1 MLYSDY
7 LTSQRNSANE
17 RCPTVKWSGIQSS
30 LEEAQSDVLLLL
42 DCCAAGTANTN
53 EGNGVT
59 ELLAACAFNGI
70 ANGVGP
76 YSFTHA
82 LINQLRLLSST
93 SCFSTAILFNR
104 LYTEIEGWRLIGKDF
119 QRPPVHLVLSQDA
132 QLPRSIQ
139 LSVQRPATKDS
150 NVNRSVSDAESQASA
165 CGNEHSPLTESQTSS
180 SSDDLRTLQS
190 DASDASSNTSN
201 TSLSLDAFPRL
212 LFSVHIRENL
222 DCSQL
227 SQPLFLDWLRM
238 IPVLADK
245 VTIEAGFASDSTIV
259 LFSLP
264 AALWQYLPRDPA
276 ISLIGKIRSSNLMQ
290 CTHQS
295 EDVVEDS
302 AAQKWRLDTLTEE
315 LDLPQNTRGA
325 EYGIDELKAE
335 RLPSTLPGE
344 SNLTEHPHGVHD
356 RIDDAAGEK
365 KVSRILHE
373 DLKGYEI
380 LEAVPNASESPDDIR
395 VLTTMKAEDEGSPED
410 VNSTNELETIFADL
424 GMSRYLGDF
433 VEQGWDTS
441 ETVLNITES
450 DFDALGVKLGH
461 RRRLQRKIRT
471 TGLFSDRASAWPS
484 PDAKDIQV
492 NNSQPHQ
499 VRRKYRQH
507 PKPDENAP
515 KGPQSAYGNFSN
527 KMREEFKGK
536 NLYFYEIA
544 KQVGDEWQKLSSSA
558 RKTYEQE
565 ALSAQ
570 EIYLNELAE
579 YRKTKDFEEYSRYL
593 AKFKQSKLEAPR
605 AVDVKGGTLRRS
617 FSSLTDITP
626 SVSQPWQVEEL
637 TMLLGDVQS
646 LKPLDN
652 EVTKSTSGDNQSTH
666 HSVPD
671 NLSSSDIKRERPM
684 DTPRQS
690 KMFDRVGSHDTIPQ
704 LQEPEPK
711 ERRSTKKVSFVE
723 EVAPENSSRT
733 FTILDESLAA
743 NPAWEATP
751 TKLKPPAFFDPELAS
766 HLYPNIP
773 IAGLDE
779 SSKSP
784 DITVAMPNLSMLSE
798 LGYILDDL
806 LSESSEVIR
815 PTREIQYLPY
825 PLSPTP
831 SDPDF
836 ERDFDE
842 WLAERGPPEIATPSL
857 RSASP
862 MDTPLS
868 GLDVFNE
875 EVDIWLQTEAQPAA
889 APVPSQPTKVSSRL
903 PRKPVA
909 LLPLRTPLIESKE
922 SQYRVLHD
930 FASHEPKC
938 IMTDRWISGWWL
950 AKTKSGQGC
959 VPSTYLNNH
968 RLRRTNVGTKA

>member
-59 ELLAACAFNGI
+59 ELLAACALNGI

-139 LSVQRPATKDS
+139 LSAQRPATKES
-150 NVNRSVSDAESQASA
+150 NVNHSLTDAESQASA

-180 SSDDLRTLQS
+180 SSDELRTLQS
-190 DASDASSNTSN
+190 DASDASSNTSY

-222 DCSQL
+222 DCSHL

-276 ISLIGKIRSSNLMQ
+276 ISLIGKIRSSNFMQ
-290 CTHQS
+290 CTHQR
-295 EDVVEDS
+295 EDVVVDS
-302 AAQKWRLDTLTEE
+302 AAQERSLDTLTEE
-315 LDLPQNTRGA
+315 LDLAQNTRGA
-325 EYGIDELKAE
+325 EYDIDELKAE
-335 RLPSTLPGE
+335 EGLPSTPPGE
-344 SNLTEHPHGVHD
+344 SDLTEHLQRAHERV
-356 RIDDAAGEK
+356 DDATGEE
-365 KVSRILHE
+365 KVSDTLHG

-380 LEAVPNASESPDDIR
+380 LEAVLNASESPDDPQ
-395 VLTTMKAEDEGSPED
+395 VLATMKADDEGSPED
-410 VNSTNELETIFADL
+410 DNSTNELETIFADL
-424 GMSRYLGDF
+424 GMSRYLSDF
-433 VEQGWDTS
+433 VEQGWDTW
-441 ETVLNITES
+441 ETVHNITES
-450 DFDALGVKLGH
+450 DLDALGVKLGH

-471 TGLFSDRASAWPS
+471 TGLSSDRASAWPP
-484 PDAKDIQV
+484 PDVKDIPV
-492 NNSQPHQ
+492 KNSHPHQ
-499 VRRKYRQH
+499 VRKYRQH
-507 PKPDENAP
+507 PKPDGKAP
-515 KGPQSAYGNFSN
+515 EGSQSAYVIFSN
-527 KMREEFKGK
+527 KMREDFRGK
-536 NLYFYEIA
+536 NLSFTGIA
-544 KQVGDEWQKLSSSA
+544 KLIGDEWQKLSSSA

-565 ALSAQ
+565 ALSASK
-570 EIYLNELAE
+570 IYLNELAE
-579 YRKTKDFEEYSRYL
+579 YRKTKDFEEYRKYVDE
-593 AKFKQSKLEAPR
+593 FEQSKLEAPPG
-605 AVDVKGGTLRRS
+605 ADFKDGIIRRPIPH
-617 FSSLTDITP
+617 FTDTTP
-626 SVSQPWQVEEL
+626 PVSQPIEERIL
-637 TMLLGDVQS
+637 TSKDAQS
-646 LKPLDN
+646 LKRLDK
-652 EVTKSTSGDNQSTH
+652 EVPKSISGDNQSTH
-666 HSVPD
+666 HSLPD
-671 NLSSSDIKRERPM
+671 KIPSSDIKREQPT
-684 DTPRQS
+684 DTPRRS
-690 KMFDRVGSHDTIPQ
+690 KMFDRARSGDGIPQ
-704 LQEPEPK
+704 LQEPDQK

-723 EVAPENSSRT
+723 EVALENPNRT
-733 FTILDESLAA
+733 STISAESLAE
-743 NPAWEATP
+743 NPAWSATP
-751 TKLKPPAFFDPELAS
+751 AKLKPPAFFDPQLAS

-773 IAGLDE
+773 IASRDE
-779 SSKSP
+779 SPKSP
-784 DITVAMPNLSMLSE
+784 DIAVAVSNLSMLSE

-806 LSESSEVIR
+806 LSESSEVTR
-815 PTREIQYLPY
+815 PAREIQYFPY

-842 WLAERGPPEIATPSL
+842 WLAERGPPETATPSL

-862 MDTPLS
+862 MDTLGEP
-868 GLDVFNE
+868 GLFNE
-875 EVDIWLQTEAQPAA
+875 EVDIQLQTEAQPAA
-889 APVPSQPTKVSSRL
+889 APIPSQPTKVSSRL

-909 LLPLRTPLIESKE
+909 LQPLRTLIGSKE

-930 FASHEPKC
+930 FANQDENE
-938 IMTDRWISGWWL
+938 
-950 AKTKSGQGC
+950 TK
-959 VPSTYLNNH
+959 
-968 RLRRTNVGTKA
+968 LRKDDIITIIERKRTVSKNRKVS